1 MTATPAK
8 RSSRAKPDS
17 GPVAAPSRMRSKR
30 QQQIVQMVRG
40 YDSTFTISV
49 ALRSVLLT
57 WILYG
62 LVLVVFGLLA
72 LVANPLSESSSTT
85 QRMIGAIRSGSIPA
99 LLFTFVLCGAWVTRS
114 IANVRRLG
122 RKPTIGV
129 LARLRRH
136 ILAACFGFVSVMFAL
151 FIPPLALLLFIA
163 AFALFFYSQ
172 MWLHLLLLD
181 IVRMLWRSSSP
192 PNGQHEDVDHYV
204 LIWFWSWVVF
214 ISCLVTDVSTVDV
227 PTRTIDALTIVAGM
241 ACVVSALLA
250 SRLVMEIS
258 KRQDARLFAII
269 HEVDEE
275 SNAKPVTDQDIAA
288 AWSRSAGMIDI
299 PR

>member
-1 MTATPAK
+1 MRTALLQLNVSDDPA
-8 RSSRAKPDS
+8 ANLT
-17 GPVAAPSRMRSKR
+17 
-30 QQQIVQMVRG
+30 QTVQMIRDAAADG
-40 YDSTFTISV
+40 AKFI
-49 ALRSVLLT
+49 LT
-57 WILYG
+57 PE
-62 LVLVVFGLLA
+62 VT
-72 LVANPLSESSSTT
+72 NC
-85 QRMIGAIRSGSIPA
+85 IPN
-99 LLFTFVLCGAWVTRS
+99 S
-114 IANVRRLG
+114 
-122 RKPTIGV
+122 
-129 LARLRRH
+129 RRH
-136 ILAACFGFVSVMFAL
+136 QNEVL
-151 FIPPLALLLFIA
+151 
-163 AFALFFYSQ
+163 
-172 MWLHLLLLD
+172 
-181 IVRMLWRSSSP
+181 
-192 PNGQHEDVDHYV
+192 QHEDVDHYV